1 MQKRSSYV
9 FTTNGDRFRCCN
21 QMSVKLGILTSSQGK
36 DATSD
41 LLNKQENYYSNMLN
55 TINQLSTTM
64 NSFKASILVS
74 LRKL

>member
-21 QMSVKLGILTSSQGK
+21 QMSVKPGILTSSQGK

-41 LLNKQENYYSNMLN
+41 LLNKQENNYSNMLN
-55 TINQLSTTM
+55 TINQLSATM